1 MGPPRRPKGN
11 RGMSSLTKIL
21 KGVARF
27 NWEQSGLSKKALP
40 IFERRYKDM
49 YYLATDKQK
58 EEMKRGFE

>member
-1 MGPPRRPKGN
+1 
-11 RGMSSLTKIL
+11 MSSLTKIL